1 MVCGSA
7 PSMGSFAPS
16 QAVVLHTSPE
26 TYPLWSPAQALTV
39 PFGIQLRYKY
49 AGTWLALR
57 VLQALHLG
65 CGRCT
70 APDPATPRH
79 RAPLTPLLCACLSFL
94 RRNHPTVGT
103 FDWGSYCLH

>member
-79 RAPLTPLLCACLSFL
+79 RAPPHTAAL
-94 RRNHPTVGT
+94 RLPQFSPEEPSDSGN
-103 FDWGSYCLH
+103 L